1 MNSMDARGSALSDS
15 YLSIIDAECDSL
27 CKELEGKHC
36 VCSNKVDM
44 PRLWQ
49 TNSVLYLFLFIYSDV
64 PRSDWSAWWEQIR
77 LDYRFWIS
85 IPPHQDKP
93 VPLTLQAGEDACHSL
108 KI

>member
-49 TNSVLYLFLFIYSDV
+49 TNSISKLPV
-64 PRSDWSAWWEQIR
+64 AR
-77 LDYRFWIS
+77 L
-85 IPPHQDKP
+85 
-93 VPLTLQAGEDACHSL
+93 TETTTA
-108 KI
+108 